1 MASPEPPSSRYAGRR
16 RSRTGQ
22 PKLKHPSGRRKSSDK
37 QQAQLGANLVAPIAK
52 LRLQNISAWER
63 KFGAKNT
70 GKISAYSET
79 HQRSHNPKSQP
90 QQAPLHRIIVVWI
103 VLIVSG
109 LGLAWNLYR
118 LQVVRGPVLEGRAKQ
133 QQAVTLRP
141 YVPRRPIV
149 DRNNNILA
157 IDRPAYTLYA
167 HPKLFKTSKQ
177 EVATKLSPLLGRSV
191 EDLEKLFN
199 KKKSGIRLE
208 NSLLEEVAD
217 RIVALRVDGL
227 ELLPHYSRL
236 YPQQEL
242 AADIVGYVDMDH
254 IGQAGVERS
263 QQNLL
268 ERSIKAV
275 RLSRTGNGAIMPDYA
290 PVGVMNTDDLRL
302 QLTVDSRLQRATRSA
317 LKEKIAQFQ
326 AKRGTAIVMDARDG
340 SLLAMVSE
348 PSYDPNH
355 YSKYN
360 VELFKNWALTDLYE
374 PGSTFKP
381 LNVAIAL
388 ETGAISPDSTFV
400 DNGLIRVAG
409 WPIKNAEGGGQGRLT
424 IAQILQVSS
433 NVGMVQIVQQL
444 KSSVYYGWLE
454 RLGLGQTVETDLP
467 FETSS
472 QLKSQEEFTSSA
484 IEPAT
489 ASFGQGF
496 SITPLQLAQLHGAIA
511 NGGKL
516 VSPHVVRGLFD
527 SNGQM
532 HWQPTLP
539 APRPIFSPKTTQ
551 TVLEMMETVVSKGT
565 GKNAQIP
572 GYRIAGKTGTAQ
584 KANSTGGYSANAK
597 ITSFVGIL
605 SVDSPRYVVVAVVDE
620 PKGRVFGSTVA
631 APIVKSIMESL
642 IAIEQIPPSRKGVG
656 DRG

>member
-16 RSRTGQ
+16 RSRNPQ
-22 PKLKHPSGRRKSSDK
+22 SKLKQPPGRRKSSDK
-37 QQAQLGANLVAPIAK
+37 QQAQVGANLVAPIAK
-52 LRLQNISAWER
+52 LRQQNISAWER
-63 KFGAKNT
+63 KFGANKT

-79 HQRSHNPKSQP
+79 DRRSHNPKSQP

-109 LGLAWNLYR
+109 LSLAWNLYR

-177 EVATKLSPLLGRSV
+177 EVATKLSPLLGRSA

-199 KKKSGIRLE
+199 KTESGIRLE

-254 IGQAGVERS
+254 IGQAGIERS

-290 PVGVMNTDDLRL
+290 PIGVMNTDDLRL

-340 SLLAMVSE
+340 ALLAMVSE

-388 ETGAISPDSTFV
+388 ETGAI
-400 DNGLIRVAG
+400 
-409 WPIKNAEGGGQGRLT
+409 
-424 IAQILQVSS
+424 
-433 NVGMVQIVQQL
+433 
-444 KSSVYYGWLE
+444 
-454 RLGLGQTVETDLP
+454 
-467 FETSS
+467 
-472 QLKSQEEFTSSA
+472 
-484 IEPAT
+484 
-489 ASFGQGF
+489 
-496 SITPLQLAQLHGAIA
+496 
-511 NGGKL
+511 
-516 VSPHVVRGLFD
+516 
-527 SNGQM
+527 
-532 HWQPTLP
+532 
-539 APRPIFSPKTTQ
+539 
-551 TVLEMMETVVSKGT
+551 
-565 GKNAQIP
+565 
-572 GYRIAGKTGTAQ
+572 
-584 KANSTGGYSANAK
+584 
-597 ITSFVGIL
+597 
-605 SVDSPRYVVVAVVDE
+605 
-620 PKGRVFGSTVA
+620 
-631 APIVKSIMESL
+631 
-642 IAIEQIPPSRKGVG
+642 
-656 DRG
+656 